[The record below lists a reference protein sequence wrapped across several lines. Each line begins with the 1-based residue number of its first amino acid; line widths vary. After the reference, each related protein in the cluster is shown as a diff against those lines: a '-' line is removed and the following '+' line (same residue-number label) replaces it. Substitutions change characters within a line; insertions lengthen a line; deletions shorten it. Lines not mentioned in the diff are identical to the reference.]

1 MGFVDAS
8 LQALRR
14 LAVGLTAL
22 GAVCALL
29 MMLHVTAD
37 VVGRYAFNH
46 PVHATLEVVEHIYM
60 VCLAFLPIALVQ
72 VDREHL
78 VIELFIRDAHGIAGR
93 IATLFS
99 TLIALAICGLIAEK
113 TIEIAVEKTRIAEA
127 VYLVDSLLPVW
138 WVRWVIA
145 AAFTLCTLILLL
157 QLVQDLARLAGRQ
170 PAVPA
175 AGDRPAPH
183 PSPLD

>member
-1 MGFVDAS
+1 MGLVDAA
-8 LQALRR
+8 LRVLRR

-46 PVHATLEVVEHIYM
+46 PVHATLEVVEYIYM

-78 VIELFIRDAHGIAGR
+78 VIELFIRDAHGLPGR
-93 IATLFS
+93 LATLLS
-99 TLIALAICGLIAEK
+99 SVIALLICGLIAEK
-113 TIEIAVEKTRIAEA
+113 TIEIAIEKTRITEV

-157 QLVQDLARLAGRQ
+157 QIVQDLTRLRGGPR
-170 PAVPA
+170 A
-175 AGDRPAPH
+175 ADPSADRPGPA